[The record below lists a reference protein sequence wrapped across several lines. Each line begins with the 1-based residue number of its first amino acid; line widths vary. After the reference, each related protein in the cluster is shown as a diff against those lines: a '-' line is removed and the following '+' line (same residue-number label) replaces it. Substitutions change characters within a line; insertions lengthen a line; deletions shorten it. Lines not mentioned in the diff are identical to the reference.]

1 MQPPAPRLRPHSS
14 EEPEAL
20 HLLRTAISGGDWEL
34 ARSAVE
40 LVAGCAAPTSLEET
54 RDRLDALTTVLNAAR
69 AGRAHLVD
77 SAVRVTAA
85 KRFQDGGR

>member
-1 MQPPAPRLRPHSS
+1 M
-14 EEPEAL
+14 
-20 HLLRTAISGGDWEL
+20 
-34 ARSAVE
+34 
-40 LVAGCAAPTSLEET
+40 AGCAAPTSLEET

-77 SAVRVTAA
+77 SAVRVAAA